1 MRPFLLALA
10 RLVLRIFYRSLEVRG
25 AERIPGGRPLVFVAN
40 HVNSLMDPIL
50 LVGALPVFP
59 SFLAKSTLWGN
70 PLIRPFLDAAG
81 AIPVYRRQDEGVD
94 PAKNL
99 ETFARSHELLARGGT
114 LALFPEGISHSHPA
128 LQPLK
133 TGAARIVLEAER
145 KFPGTGTLIVPV
157 GLTFDAKQTFRSRAL
172 VRVGEPIDPARE
184 IALDRQDTAE
194 DSVQAVRTLTARIED
209 ALEDVTLN
217 YASWEE
223 ARLIQRAADLW
234 GRPTAELPEG
244 RPMAETF
251 GVHRA
256 FIEGLDEMRE
266 RFPERVAAVAGAVR
280 AYDRLLG
287 AFRLRDAQVAATYP
301 PSPVAR
307 FVAKSLVRMLIHLP
321 LAAIGTLLN
330 WPVYRLVGLI
340 ANRIASLPDIT
351 ATYKVFGALFL
362 FPLAW
367 LLEAFAV
374 GAWLDNPWLG
384 AATFLAALPTGYVAL
399 LFHEQRTLFARE
411 ARAYLVLRTRKRL
424 AEELKARR
432 KAILTEVEDLAKL
445 WAADAASRSGGNV
458 PSQA

>member
-1 MRPFLLALA
+1 MRRLLLALA

-25 AERIPGGRPLVFVAN
+25 TERIPGGRPLVIVAN

-50 LVGALPVFP
+50 LVGSLPVFP
-59 SFLAKSTLWGN
+59 SFLAKSTLWQN
-70 PLIRPFLDAAG
+70 PVVRPFLDAAG

-94 PAKNL
+94 PTKNL
-99 ETFARSHELLARGGT
+99 ETFARSHELLSRGGT

-145 KFPGTGTLIVPV
+145 KFPGAGTLIVPV

-172 VRVGEPIDPARE
+172 VRVGEPIDPTPE
-184 IALDRQDTAE
+184 IALEAQ

-244 RPMAETF
+244 RPLAESF

-266 RFPERVAAVAGAVR
+266 RFPERVAAVAEAVR
-280 AYDRLLG
+280 AYDRLLQ

-307 FVAKSLVRMLIHLP
+307 FVAKSLFRMLIHLP
-321 LAAIGTLLN
+321 LAAIGTILN
-330 WPVYRLVGLI
+330 WPVYRLIGLI
-340 ANRIASLPDIT
+340 VNRIARMPDIT

-374 GAWLDNPWLG
+374 GWYLDNPWLG

-432 KAILTEVEDLAKL
+432 AAILTEVEDLAKL
-445 WAADAASRSGGNV
+445 WAADAAALQPR
-458 PSQA
+458 

>member
-1 MRPFLLALA
+1 LRPLLLALA
-10 RLVLRIFYRSLEVRG
+10 RLILRIFYRSLEVRG
-25 AERIPGGRPLVFVAN
+25 AERIPRGRPLVIVAN
-40 HVNSLMDPIL
+40 HVNALIDPIL
-50 LVGALPVFP
+50 LVGTLPVFP

-70 PLIRPFLDAAG
+70 PVLRPFLDAAG

-94 PAKNL
+94 PAKNA

-145 KFPGTGTLIVPV
+145 KFPGTGALIVPV
-157 GLTFDAKQTFRSRAL
+157 GLTFDAKHLFRSRVL
-172 VRVGEPIDPARE
+172 VRVGEPIDPAPE
-184 IALDRQDTAE
+184 IALSNQDTAE
-194 DSVQAVRTLTARIED
+194 DPVRAVRTLTARIED

-223 ARLIQRAADLW
+223 ARLIRRAADLW
-234 GRPTAELPEG
+234 DRPTAELPRG
-244 RPMAETF
+244 RPLGESFA
-251 GVHRA
+251 VHRA
-256 FIEGLDEMRE
+256 FLEGLDEMRE
-266 RFPERVAAVAGAVR
+266 RFPERVAAVAEAVR
-280 AYDRLLG
+280 AYDRLLQT
-287 AFRLRDAQVAATYP
+287 FRLRDSQVAATYP
-301 PSPVAR
+301 PFPVAR
-307 FVAKSLVRMLIHLP
+307 FVARSLVRMLLHLP

-330 WPVYRLVGLI
+330 WPVYRLVGAI
-340 ANRIASLPDIT
+340 ASRIAGKPDVT

-362 FPLAW
+362 YPVAW
-367 LLEAFAV
+367 LLVAFAV

-399 LFHEQRTLFARE
+399 LFHEHRALFWRE

-432 KAILTEVEDLAKL
+432 AAILTEVEDLAKL
-445 WAADAASRSGGNV
+445 WTAATASRSGGNA
-458 PSQA
+458 PS

>member
-1 MRPFLLALA
+1 MRRLLLALA

-25 AERIPGGRPLVFVAN
+25 TERIPRGRPLVFVAN

-50 LVGALPVFP
+50 LVGTLPVFP
-59 SFLAKSTLWGN
+59 SFLAKSTLWQN
-70 PLIRPFLDAAG
+70 PVVRPFLDAAR

-99 ETFARSHELLARGGT
+99 ETFARSHELLSRGGT

-145 KFPGTGTLIVPV
+145 KFPETGTLIVPV

-172 VRVGEPIDPARE
+172 VRVGEPIDPTPE
-184 IALDRQDTAE
+184 IALDAQ

-244 RPMAETF
+244 RLLAESF

-266 RFPERVAAVAGAVR
+266 RFPERVAAVAEAVR
-280 AYDRLLG
+280 AYDRLLQ

-321 LAAIGTLLN
+321 LAAIGTILN
-330 WPVYRLVGLI
+330 WPVYRLIGLI
-340 ANRIASLPDIT
+340 ANRIASMPDIT

-367 LLEAFAV
+367 LLEALAV
-374 GAWLDNPWLG
+374 GWYFDNPWLG
-384 AATFLAALPTGYVAL
+384 AATFLAALPTGYIAL
-399 LFHEQRTLFARE
+399 LFHEQRALFARE

-424 AEELKARR
+424 AAELKARR
-432 KAILTEVEDLAKL
+432 AAILREVEDLAKL
-445 WAADAASRSGGNV
+445 WEADTASRSGGNA
-458 PSQA
+458 PSRP